1 MAKILSN
8 YTAYIFGCALFLYHK
23 GVTFRYA
30 LLILQKGV

>member
-30 LLILQKGV
+30 LYFISKGV